1 MPAAHTPNLNL
12 NKPDRQDLVNV
23 VTDINDNMDTIDG
36 AIGALPSGHTVQGQI
51 NTLKPV
57 SIVLNPVTNANGEI
71 TVVTQDSRINEGL
84 KAVYIEV
91 GTPETFL
98 APIRITTGEGQI
110 ELYCANAVGSSTVT
124 VVVEMATVTDS
135 ADPQPAS
142 VTSTEFDI
150 LANRIGTLS
159 QLTTTQKTNVVGAIN
174 EINGKITNLET
185 RTSYSGSVNSTYVS
199 ALEGFVT
206 KCGKIVSGY
215 FVFTAKIDF
224 NANDINIISN
234 LPASYNG
241 YVQIPCI
248 PLSGTDQYKA
258 SRARITTSGTITPWY
273 GLSFKAGVPYLLPIN
288 YVCA

>member
-1 MPAAHTPNLNL
+1 MNRTDNLGLTLYEATDKFRITESTDSL
-12 NKPDRQDLVNV
+12 NHDMEIL
-23 VTDINDNMDTIDG
+23 DG
-36 AIGALPSGHTVQGQI
+36 AVGALPSGHTIQGQI

-57 SIVLNPVTNANGEI
+57 SIVLNPVTNANGAT

-159 QLTTTQKTNVVGAIN
+159 QLTTTQKTNLVGAVN
-174 EINGKITNLET
+174 EVNGKLTKQTDVIETHIYSSQTTDNVKTLFKSNGIVYINLEVRSINSVT
-185 RTSYSGSVNSTYVS
+185 FPTETDLFSVPSGFKPS
-199 ALEGFVT
+199 AEVR
-206 KCGKIVSGY
+206 
-215 FVFTAKIDF
+215 
-224 NANDINIISN
+224 
-234 LPASYNG
+234 LPAMMHHKTADVWVSY
-241 YVQIPCI
+241 YV
-248 PLSGTDQYKA
+248 T
-258 SRARITTSGTITPWY
+258 ITT
-273 GLSFKAGVPYLLPIN
+273 AGYIRQSWTSTCDGIAVSSCYM
-288 YVCA
+288 V

>member
-174 EINGKITNLET
+174 EINGNITAELIAITNSTTGIDVGVNLTQYKKLILQTCYGNLSNITVVYASTVACVMNGQIPDMYALFITSSNT
-185 RTSYSGSVNSTYVS
+185 RLIANYAHST
-199 ALEGFVT
+199 
-206 KCGKIVSGY
+206 GKLKISDSGY
-215 FVFTAKIDF
+215 IAALFGI
-224 NANDINIISN
+224 
-234 LPASYNG
+234 
-241 YVQIPCI
+241 
-248 PLSGTDQYKA
+248 KA
-258 SRARITTSGTITPWY
+258 
-273 GLSFKAGVPYLLPIN
+273 
-288 YVCA
+288 